1 MLDER
6 FQRYIDM
13 AVQLGIGVG
22 TKILGAILLW
32 IVGRLIIRAVLKLL
46 ERSTGLRKLDETVA
60 RYMHSV
66 VSVLLNILLVLAI
79 LSVFGVETTT
89 FAGLLAAAGVAIGVA
104 WSGLLSNLAAGV
116 FMVILRPFKAGDF
129 VTVGGVTGT
138 VQSIGLIV
146 TAIDTMDN
154 VRTFVGNSKI
164 FSDTIQNF
172 SANKVRRVDCVAQLA
187 HGADHQAAIR
197 LLREKLAAIPNVAK
211 DPAPQVEILEFTLAG
226 PVLAVRSF
234 CHTDHYWDVYFA
246 MNRIIREDLGTLKL
260 PVPGQ
265 HFLMPQAPIA

>member
-1 MLDER
+1 
-6 FQRYIDM
+6 
-13 AVQLGIGVG
+13 
-22 TKILGAILLW
+22 
-32 IVGRLIIRAVLKLL
+32 VLKLL
-46 ERSTGLRKLDETVA
+46 EKNTGLRKLDETIA
-60 RYMHSV
+60 RYLHSV

-116 FMVILRPFKAGDF
+116 FMVVLRPFKAGDF
-129 VTVGGVTGT
+129 VTAGGVTGT
-138 VQSIGLIV
+138 VQTIGLFV

-154 VRTFVGNSKI
+154 VRAYVGNNKI
-164 FSDTIQNF
+164 FSETIQNY

-197 LLREKLAAIPNVAK
+197 LLREKIAAIPRVAA

-226 PVLAVRSF
+226 PVLAVRPF
-234 CHTDHYWDVYFA
+234 CHTDDYWSVYFA
-246 MNRIIREDLGTLKL
+246 TNRIIREDLGKLNL

-265 HFLMPQAPIA
+265 HFLLPQVPAA